1 MNGSRILPYLAMM
14 TGRQA
19 GFSAFRILRMAQVF
33 IDITVAME
41 MSPCSVNQPR
51 VSASQE
57 RVFGVGC
64 PNVALLLVWSGP
76 I

>member
-1 MNGSRILPYLAMM
+1 MNGSRVLAMM

-19 GFSAFRILRMAQVF
+19 GFSAFRILCVAQVF
-33 IDITVAME
+33 IDYRFIVAME
-41 MSPCSVNQPR
+41 MTPCSVNQPR

-64 PNVALLLVWSGP
+64 PNVALLLVLSGP
-76 I
+76 M